1 MMTLKI
7 KTKDWYEVIDN
18 TIDKYGKEKCEKI
31 LNELIKKMKIEI
43 VGWFDANNWT
53 NWKRF
58 NDITNYDW

>member
-7 KTKDWYEVIDN
+7 KTKDWYGVIDN

-43 VGWFDANNWT
+43 VG
-53 NWKRF
+53 
-58 NDITNYDW
+58 